1 MGAAHSQGG
10 VHHPAGPGPPAQV
23 NLLPL
28 LTKLHRK
35 QKELYLS
42 SRGTVTLNST
52 DPAAPPV
59 IQPNYFTHPLDIK
72 VVEVHRRCTDLTC
85 CSGWWLE

>member
-1 MGAAHSQGG
+1 M
-10 VHHPAGPGPPAQV
+10 
-23 NLLPL
+23 
-28 LTKLHRK
+28 
-35 QKELYLS
+35 
-42 SRGTVTLNST
+42 TLNST